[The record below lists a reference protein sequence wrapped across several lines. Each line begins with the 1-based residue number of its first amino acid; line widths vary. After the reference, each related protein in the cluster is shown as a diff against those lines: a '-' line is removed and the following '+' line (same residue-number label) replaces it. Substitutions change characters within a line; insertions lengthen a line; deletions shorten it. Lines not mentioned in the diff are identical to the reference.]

1 MASRKVPQ
9 EVKNFEFERINQLR
23 QKFGRV
29 PNGQGQFTHEGV
41 SYKVKTNNATPSGL
55 QIKQVAVDR
64 AADATRRGV
73 RLSVDDYINH
83 PRYKGAPKLA
93 RQMYKFDKAMLKSMT
108 RHASP
113 AFHLDHINPINGD
126 STSIE
131 HYRNRLHLG
140 ASDNG
145 AKSNRVPSQKA
156 LDYLGIGKTKQEM
169 IDRAASSPWPKQTPR
184 NRRTLLQGDLGTPF
198 EKGMGKPKNGKN
210 GTTNGY
216 TNGIST
222 DTTSGYT
229 NGKSNGPT
237 SQLPT
242 PPRKKLSIRPSGT
255 GFRGVTPYLSYLPE
269 IDEIT
274 GGHIDNLLQSGVNN
288 LRTSLGF
295 KPNDPNNKPKDF
307 IQQGQD
313 WLIDQLGINK

>member
-55 QIKQVAVDR
+55 QIKQVAVDQ

-184 NRRTLLQGDLGTPF
+184 NRRTILQGDLGTPF
-198 EKGMGKPKNGKN
+198 KKGMGKPKNGEN
-210 GTTNGY
+210 GGNG
-216 TNGIST
+216 
-222 DTTSGYT
+222 GYT

-237 SQLPT
+237 SKLPAS
-242 PPRKKLSIRPSGT
+242 PRKKLSIGKGT
-255 GFRGVTPYLSYLPE
+255 AFRAVTPYLSYLPE

-274 GGHIDNLLQSGVNN
+274 GGHIDNLLGIGVNK

-295 KPNDPNNKPKDF
+295 QPVDPNNRPSDP

-313 WLIDQLGINK
+313 WLLKQLGINNL